1 MKEKQYTITESD
13 LVELA
18 NLLLGNE
25 RAEQEVNIYNQG
37 NTLQIDFEGWNMSF
51 VEKEDMKQ

>member
-37 NTLQIDFEGWNMSF
+37 NILQIDFEGWNMSF
-51 VEKEDMKQ
+51 VEKEGVI